1 MSQLRVRQ
9 GGFFDLPVGG
19 FGPVEILPSV
29 RSIGY
34 FRFRAI
40 GPDRSPELYRS
51 ALAMAWFQHTTD
63 VPSEDRAEPG
73 LPRTPWDEPARDFE
87 LQVSAAATAPG

>member
-1 MSQLRVRQ
+1 MDS
-9 GGFFDLPVGG
+9 

-29 RSIGY
+29 RSIGH
-34 FRFRAI
+34 FRSRAI
-40 GPDRSPELYRS
+40 GPDSSPEPYRS

-73 LPRTPWDEPARDFE
+73 PLRIPRDEPARDFE